1 MNTDTLQ
8 PPTPARSRG
17 LFVCPLESALHAV
30 NADGVGG
37 KATNLAEMTH
47 LGMDVPPGFVVTDS
61 AFQLF
66 LDENELREPIDKA
79 LEGLEAKQLERI
91 NSASQAINSRILAA
105 KIPEQVLAAIRA
117 FVSETFPNDALA
129 VRSSAIGEDSR
140 QAAFAGQLD
149 SFLNVKS
156 ERHLIEAVLGC
167 WASYWSPRVLFY
179 QLSKGICLR
188 GMGVVIQKLV
198 SSRISGILFTANPES
213 AIGKRDSLVV
223 EYCYGFGE
231 ELAAGKLNPGRILI
245 DRSDFSCRIL
255 ATPEQAG
262 DEEDANLFISNQ
274 MERLSQTALK
284 LEQYFGCPQ
293 DIEWTIDQHGQLFL
307 VQTRPITV
315 GFSEP
320 ATTAE
325 APLAPQE
332 DQSVGPF
339 VLWSNANVNEN
350 FPEPISPFLYSIASV
365 GYYHY
370 FRNLA
375 LTLGFD
381 PRRVELMEY
390 PLRNVIGVH
399 GARMYYNLTNI
410 HSSLR
415 MAPCGELLAK
425 WFDDFVGVSRSASTE
440 DATLLKTTRAGRL
453 AQLVELIRTVIRTT
467 WQLLF
472 LTSRVAVFERV
483 VNAFAA
489 TTESSMLESKS
500 LNDLLADLR
509 KFIDIR
515 CNRWTNASLADA
527 TAMVTY
533 GLLKRLLSREFLDRE
548 QSGLHNSLLKGL
560 RDVVS
565 GTPII
570 ELWKLSRMVRENPS
584 LNDLLNANDD
594 TQILAEICDKP
605 KYSAFHAAFQ
615 SFLKDW
621 GFRCSGELML
631 TVASFQEQPGLLLD
645 MLRSYVGLNG
655 ESPLD
660 SLNRQA
666 ADRESETDEVMQQLR
681 RRKFFWILPWPN
693 KATWLSIVLKSCHKS
708 IALRERARLKQAL
721 LYSRCRCIALAI
733 GDRLVAREW
742 LQNRNDIFFLTYQEV
757 DALLASCAMFPYQT
771 KELVQLRKDEHQR
784 LSRMTPDDSFVLP
797 PGSYLLVD
805 GPVGKIPLDT
815 EVQVDE
821 TTLSGVGACGGQV
834 TAPAAILHDT
844 SECRMLREGD
854 VLVTRQTDPGWGP
867 VFFLIKG
874 LVMERGGMLSHGAIL
889 AREYGIPTVVGV
901 RNATKQISTGQ
912 MITVNGD
919 RGIVQLVD

>member
-1 MNTDTLQ
+1 MNTDMLQ
-8 PPTPARSRG
+8 PPTPASSRG
-17 LFVCPLESALHAV
+17 LFVCSLESALHAV

-37 KATNLAEMTH
+37 KATNLAMMTN
-47 LGMDVPPGFVVTDS
+47 LGMDVPPGFVVTDL

-66 LDENELREPIDKA
+66 LDENELRVLIAKA
-79 LEGLEAKQLERI
+79 LEGLEAKQYERI
-91 NSASQAINSRILAA
+91 NSASQAISSRVLAA
-105 KIPEQVLAAIRA
+105 KIPDPVLAAIRR
-117 FVSETFPNDALA
+117 FVSETFPNDLLA

-140 QAAFAGQLD
+140 EAAFAGQLD

-156 ERHLIEAVLGC
+156 EEQLIESVLGC
-167 WASYWSPRVLFY
+167 WASFWSPRVLFY

-198 SSRISGILFTANPES
+198 SSRISGILFTANPDS
-213 AIGKRDSLVV
+213 LGGKRDSLVV
-223 EYCYGFGE
+223 EYCYGFGD

-245 DRSDFSCRIL
+245 DRSDLSYRIL

-262 DEEDANLFISNQ
+262 CEEDTNLFNANQ
-274 MERLSQTALK
+274 IERLSQAALK
-284 LEQYFGCPQ
+284 LEQHFGCPQ
-293 DIEWTIDQHGQLFL
+293 DIEWTIDPNEQLFL

-315 GFSEP
+315 GFTEP
-320 ATTAE
+320 AVTAKV
-325 APLAPQE
+325 PHE
-332 DQSVGPF
+332 DQCLGPF

-381 PRRVELMEY
+381 RRRVAMMEY

-425 WFDDFVGVSRSASTE
+425 WFDDFVGVSKSASTE
-440 DATLLKTTRAGRL
+440 DATLLKTIRAGRL
-453 AQLVELIRTVIRTT
+453 AQWIELIRTAIQTT
-467 WQLLF
+467 WQLIF
-472 LTSRVAVFERV
+472 LTKRVVAFERV
-483 VNAFAA
+483 VNEFAA

-500 LNDLLADLR
+500 LNGLLEDLR
-509 KFIDIR
+509 SFIDIR

-533 GLLKRLLSREFLDRE
+533 GMLKRLLSREFPDRE
-548 QSGLHNSLLKGL
+548 QSALHNSLLKGL

-570 ELWKLSRMVRENPS
+570 ELWKLSRMVRENLS
-584 LNDLLNANDD
+584 LNDLMKAKDD
-594 TQILAEICDKP
+594 ARILAEVGVRPEC
-605 KYSAFHAAFQ
+605 SEFHTAFQ
-615 SFLKDW
+615 SFLEDW

-631 TVASFQEQPGLLLD
+631 TVASFQEKPEALLD
-645 MLRSYVGLNG
+645 MLRSYVALQG

-660 SLNRQA
+660 LLNRQA
-666 ADRESETDEVMQQLR
+666 ADRESETNQVMQQIR
-681 RRKFFWILPWPN
+681 RRKLFRFLPWPS

-721 LYSRCRCIALAI
+721 LYNRCRRIALAI
-733 GDRLVAREW
+733 GDKLLARER

-757 DALLASCAMFPYQT
+757 DSLLAGSAMFPFQT
-771 KELVQLRKDEHQR
+771 KELVQLRKDEHER
-784 LSRMTPDDSFVLP
+784 LSRMTPNDSFVLP
-797 PGSYLLVD
+797 PGSYLPID
-805 GPVGKIPLDT
+805 ERVGRLPLNT
-815 EVQVDE
+815 EDQVDD
-821 TTLSGVGACGGQV
+821 TTFSGIGACGGRV
-834 TAPAAILHDT
+834 TAPAAILRDI
-844 SECRMLREGD
+844 SECRMLHEGD

-912 MITVNGD
+912 IVTVNGD
-919 RGIVQLVD
+919 RGIVQIVD